1 MSASNSVIDCSI
13 SQSVAL
19 CVGLNWCVWIESFCD
34 RISVICAGQV
44 HSYRQCKLPSESS
57 QIFVL
62 ADVSVMYLYLQYF
75 DDHSVKCGL
84 HCVDFVISGS
94 VFDTLCSRPAVIE
107 QFA

>member
-1 MSASNSVIDCSI
+1 
-13 SQSVAL
+13 
-19 CVGLNWCVWIESFCD
+19 VWIESFCD